1 MADDIVDYILQEV
14 KVQLPEISEAQL
26 TAIEEKTRSEWGGDE
41 AYVGKK
47 KIKHSQKQKA
57 VTEYIGG
64 KPLKLIRQE
73 TGVGR
78 ATLYRHLKK

>member
-1 MADDIVDYILQEV
+1 MTQDVVDYILQEI
-14 KVQLPEISEAQL
+14 KAEIPSITDEQLE
-26 TAIEEKTRSEWGGDE
+26 AIEEKTRQQWGGDD
-41 AYVGKK
+41 AYVAKK
-47 KIKHSQKQKA
+47 KIKHAQKQKA
-57 VTEYIGG
+57 VSEYIGG